1 MIRDKV
7 PEILC
12 GARSSTHHWCIL
24 TWPRNKHSV
33 LPQIWRVF
41 VTEVQ
46 LPRLIQLGSFR
57 ENDVEI
63 SSNFYSS
70 LLVRDNIL
78 KFYNNLSVQ
87 INYSPLD
94 VRS

>member
-1 MIRDKV
+1 M
-7 PEILC
+7 
-12 GARSSTHHWCIL
+12 
-24 TWPRNKHSV
+24 

-46 LPRLIQLGSFR
+46 LPTLIQLGSFR

>member
-1 MIRDKV
+1 M
-7 PEILC
+7 
-12 GARSSTHHWCIL
+12 
-24 TWPRNKHSV
+24 

-70 LLVRDNIL
+70 LFVRDNIL